1 VTENPQQSRQPGE
14 WPVPQPVE
22 LDEHAYADHD
32 ELYVQRAQEH
42 ALREMVLGSI
52 RHHLDQQPSTGAIRA
67 AERRWKNAITNLA
80 DELINTRRTER

>member
-32 ELYVQRAQEH
+32 ELYVQRATEK
-42 ALREMVLGSI
+42 ALHEMVLGSI
-52 RHHLDQQPSTGAIRA
+52 RHHLAQQPSPA
-67 AERRWKNAITNLA
+67 ATRTAAARWKNAITNLA